1 MFQSISAANRTSGWL
16 MSMILS
22 SAGSSRSFWRSSR
35 GLLIAFPNVDDT
47 LRESRITQKQNP
59 KTQES
64 EVQLPAFLQNRI
76 LHQDQ
81 FRLFPSPI
89 CILHGRLDTDL
100 EINADGTFARSQG
113 RPLLPLSDQIDE
125 FLRSTG
131 RSCQQ
136 RHVTF

>member
-89 CILHGRLDTDL
+89 CILHGRPQNEPQEDKAFQTQK
-100 EINADGTFARSQG
+100 AGFAMAG
-113 RPLLPLSDQIDE
+113 NEPL
-125 FLRSTG
+125 
-131 RSCQQ
+131 
-136 RHVTF
+136 